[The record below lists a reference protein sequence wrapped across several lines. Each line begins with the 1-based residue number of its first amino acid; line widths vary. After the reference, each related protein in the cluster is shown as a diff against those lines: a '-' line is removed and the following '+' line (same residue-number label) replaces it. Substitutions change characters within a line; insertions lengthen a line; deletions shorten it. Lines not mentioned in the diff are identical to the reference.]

1 MSFFSRLTDIVTCN
15 LTEIL
20 ANESDPET
28 AVQQI
33 IDEMQ
38 EGLAGAER
46 SMRTARGNEQRL
58 SDELEELGAQVD
70 TWTVRATQALQA
82 DNETAARDALLRKT
96 EVEDLIAGLEMEFS
110 RAAETR
116 IQLQTTVRGLEARM
130 ADARR
135 KQQQLLSGNI
145 RSEDVPADTKSPE
158 PIRLDES
165 RSRQIDDELA
175 ALKKQLG
182 K

>member
-20 ANESDPET
+20 ANEADPEA

-33 IDEMQ
+33 IDEMT

-46 SMRTARGNEQRL
+46 SMKTACGNEQRL
-58 SDELEELGAQVD
+58 GDELKELEGQIA
-70 TWTVRATQALQA
+70 TWTDRARQALQ
-82 DNETAARDALLRKT
+82 DNDESAARDALLRKS
-96 EVEDLIAGLEMEFS
+96 EVEDLIAGLKLEFK
-110 RAAETR
+110 RASETR

-135 KQQQLLSGNI
+135 KQQQLLTGDI
-145 RSEDVPADTKSPE
+145 RSEKSPAATRTPE
-158 PIRLDES
+158 PIRVDAT
-165 RSRQIDDELA
+165 RTRQIDDELA
-175 ALKKQLG
+175 ELKKQLG